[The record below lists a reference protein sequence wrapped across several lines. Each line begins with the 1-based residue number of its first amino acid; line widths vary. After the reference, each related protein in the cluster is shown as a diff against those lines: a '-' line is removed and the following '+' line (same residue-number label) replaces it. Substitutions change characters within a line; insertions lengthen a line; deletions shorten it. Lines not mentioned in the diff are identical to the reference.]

1 MFSCLMNT
9 KTFEL
14 KVALLTCRQVFLNK
28 LLIVLLKYLTEFVLT
43 LHRQSKLNFL
53 KDEVRHGGHQIWK
66 SNPVDPS

>member
-53 KDEVRHGGHQIWK
+53 KDKVRHGGHQIWK

>member
-14 KVALLTCRQVFLNK
+14 KVALFTCRQVFLNK

-53 KDEVRHGGHQIWK
+53 KD
-66 SNPVDPS
+66 